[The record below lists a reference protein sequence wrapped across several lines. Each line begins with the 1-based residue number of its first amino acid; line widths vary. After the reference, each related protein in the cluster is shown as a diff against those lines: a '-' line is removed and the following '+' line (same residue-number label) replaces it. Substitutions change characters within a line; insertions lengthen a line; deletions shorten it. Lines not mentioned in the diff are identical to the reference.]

1 MKLDA
6 LFQHPDALPTAP
18 KLVQDL
24 IESFN
29 SENVS
34 TEEIVRKLAV
44 DQVLSAKLLRLA
56 NSAYFHVSR
65 SIGTVEDAVSM
76 LGFVTV
82 RTLVISNGLVNGF
95 KAMPGF
101 DLKKF
106 WRYGLHTGVVAK
118 WLAKKA
124 RQNGDQ
130 AFTVGLMHGI
140 GQLVMHTAMPEQML
154 QLDKMAAPLDSR
166 RLDIETTSFGYNF
179 ATVSAELARRWKFP
193 VSFSTVIDA
202 FPDPLAHE
210 PVDPMACLIH
220 IAAWRARAESNGLDA
235 DEIAA
240 TFPVDVAEQ
249 IGLTQEI
256 VCEDMPP
263 LSELV
268 AGLDQLIS

>member
-18 KLVQDL
+18 KLVQEL

-29 SENVS
+29 SDNVS
-34 TEEIVRKLAV
+34 TDEIVRKLAI

-106 WRYGLHTGVVAK
+106 WRYGLHTAVVAK
-118 WLAKKA
+118 WLAKHV

-154 QLDKMAAPLDSR
+154 QLDKIAPPLDPR

-179 ATVSAELARRWKFP
+179 ASVSSELATRWKFP
-193 VSFSTVIDA
+193 TAFSAVIDA
-202 FPDPLAHE
+202 FPDPLEHT
-210 PVDPMACLIH
+210 PVDAMACIIH
-220 IAAWRARAESNGLDA
+220 LAAWRARAEGNGLDA

-240 TFPVDVAEQ
+240 TFPTDVAAS
-249 IGLTQEI
+249 IGVTQALM
-256 VCEDMPP
+256 CEDMPP

-268 AGLDQLIS
+268 EGMDQLIS

>member
-18 KLVQDL
+18 KLVQEL

-29 SENVS
+29 SDNVS
-34 TEEIVRKLAV
+34 TDEIVRKLAI

-101 DLKKF
+101 ELKKF
-106 WRYGLHTGVVAK
+106 WRYSLHTAVIAK

-130 AFTVGLMHGI
+130 AFTVGMMHAI

-154 QLDKMAAPLDSR
+154 QLDKIAAPLDPR
-166 RLDIETTSFGYNF
+166 RLDLESNSFGYNF
-179 ATVSAELARRWKFP
+179 ARVGSELASRWKFP
-193 VSFSTVIDA
+193 PSFSSVIDGFA
-202 FPDPLAHE
+202 EPLAHT
-210 PVDPMACLIH
+210 PADPMACIIH
-220 IAAWRARAESNGLDA
+220 LAAWRARAENSGMDRT
-235 DEIAA
+235 EMSA
-240 TFPVDVAEQ
+240 TFPIEVAAK
-249 IGLTQEI
+249 IGITEAI
-256 VCEDMPP
+256 MCDEMPP
-263 LSELV
+263 MNELV
-268 AGLDQLIS
+268 AGMDQLIS

>member
-18 KLVQDL
+18 KLVQEL

-29 SENVS
+29 SDNVS
-34 TEEIVRKLAV
+34 TEEIVRKLAI

-95 KAMPGF
+95 KAMPGL

-124 RQNGDQ
+124 HQNGDQ

-154 QLDKMAAPLDSR
+154 QLDKIAAPLDPR

-193 VSFSTVIDA
+193 TSFSSIIAA
-202 FPDPLAHE
+202 FPDPLEHA
-210 PVDPMACLIH
+210 PVDPMACIIH
-220 IAAWRARAESNGLDA
+220 LAAWRARAESNGLDA
-235 DEIAA
+235 NELAA
-240 TFPVDVAEQ
+240 TFPADVAAQ
-249 IGLTQEI
+249 IGVTQEM
-256 VCEDMPP
+256 VCEEMPP

-268 AGLDQLIS
+268 EGLDQLIS

>member
-18 KLVQDL
+18 KLVQEL

-29 SENVS
+29 SDNVS
-34 TEEIVRKLAV
+34 TDEIVRKLAI

-65 SIGTVEDAVSM
+65 SIGTVEDAVTM

-95 KAMPGF
+95 KAMPGL

-106 WRYGLHTGVVAK
+106 WRYSLHTAVIAK

-154 QLDKMAAPLDSR
+154 QLDKIAPPLDPR

-193 VSFSTVIDA
+193 NSFSAVIEG
-202 FPDPLAHE
+202 FPDPLEHGST
-210 PVDPMACLIH
+210 DPMSCLVH

-240 TFPVDVAEQ
+240 TFPADVGAKVGVTQELICEEMPPVAE
-249 IGLTQEI
+249 
-256 VCEDMPP
+256 
-263 LSELV
+263 LSE
-268 AGLDQLIS
+268 GLEQLIS

>member
-29 SENVS
+29 SDNVS
-34 TEEIVRKLAV
+34 TDEIVRKLAI

-124 RQNGDQ
+124 HQNGDQ

-154 QLDKMAAPLDSR
+154 QLDKIAAPLDPR

-193 VSFSTVIDA
+193 NSFSAVIDG
-202 FPDPLAHE
+202 FPDPLEHE
-210 PVDPMACLIH
+210 PVDPMACIIH

-240 TFPVDVAEQ
+240 TFPVDVADQ

-268 AGLDQLIS
+268 EGLDQLIS